1 MRLSEEKLEEAL
13 KGCTG
18 HEPVVQALAQILGD
32 FIADEVSAAINSN
45 LTAEGRAYNCGR
57 AASLSDLRSF
67 LVETG
72 LPLDGKPQE

>member
-1 MRLSEEKLEEAL
+1 MRLSDEKLVEAL

-32 FIADEVSAAINSN
+32 FISDEVSAAITAS
-45 LTAEGRAYNCGR
+45 LTVENRAYNCGR

-72 LPLDGKPQE
+72 LPLDGKV

>member
-1 MRLSEEKLEEAL
+1 MNISPEKMEEAFKAL
-13 KGCTG
+13 RQD
-18 HEPVVQALAQILGD
+18 EPVVQALRQVLAD

-72 LPLDGKPQE
+72 LPLGENPQQ